1 MSTALAPAAKARSA
15 LTANTPWSAAW
26 IEGSRATLFM
36 PGLARAADPALLQTV
51 LRHTAGHWTAD
62 TSAQAHAGET
72 PLEWRQGDQLLGR
85 LWLGEQRA
93 LLCPPP
99 GVQAACQVAPLSPQ
113 AAAELKEKL
122 P

>member
-1 MSTALAPAAKARSA
+1 MADM
-15 LTANTPWSAAW
+15 PWSGVVAG
-26 IEGSRATLFM
+26 GSSATLFM
-36 PGLARAADPALLQTV
+36 PGLARAADAALLQAV
-51 LRHTAGHWTAD
+51 LRHTAGRWSAD
-62 TSAQAHAGET
+62 TSAQAQPGET
-72 PLEWRQGDQLLGR
+72 PLEWRQGDQVLGR
-85 LWLGEQRA
+85 LWLGEERA